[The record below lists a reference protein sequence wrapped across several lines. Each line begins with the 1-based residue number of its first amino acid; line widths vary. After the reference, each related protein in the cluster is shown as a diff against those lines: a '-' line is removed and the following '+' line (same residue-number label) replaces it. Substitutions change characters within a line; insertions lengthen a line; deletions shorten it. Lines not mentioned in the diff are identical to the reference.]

1 MIILEFIAIFSCMI
15 FAGAAIYINI
25 AEHPARLEC
34 GTELAATVFP
44 PSYNK
49 ASVMQAGLAII
60 STISA
65 CGVWFLGGATLW
77 LVGALLIFS
86 VVPFTLI
93 IIMPT
98 NVKLKSPELD
108 KTAES
113 TQAMLELW
121 GRLHFVRSV
130 ASLLASVIFLYIV
143 VST

>member
-49 ASVMQAGLAII
+49 ASVMQAVLALI
-60 STISA
+60 STITA
-65 CGVWFLGGATLW
+65 CGVWYLGGSILW
-77 LVGALLIFS
+77 IVGALLIFS
-86 VVPFTLI
+86 VIPFTII

-98 NVKLKSPELD
+98 NIKLKSPDLD
-108 KTAES
+108 KTAAS
-113 TQAMLELW
+113 TQTMLELW
-121 GRLHFVRSV
+121 GKLHFVRSV
-130 ASLLASVIFLYIV
+130 ASLIASTIFLYIV
-143 VST
+143 VTT